1 MSVCPGIVCEEVL
14 YVCGRILDGRL
25 GEIECGGHGVGWC
38 LLFLR
43 GVFVFLCVRP
53 CHQFYLSEIER
64 FKKVVSRI
72 LN

>member
-43 GVFVFLCVRP
+43 GVFVVLVVLFLP
-53 CHQFYLSEIER
+53 SNLFSDLWM
-64 FKKVVSRI
+64 I
-72 LN
+72 LVCLLGIGR